1 VLKVALF
8 RGEDENGV
16 HTFPLFGP
24 SDAVFEKT
32 AAPDLLPEVARYIAS
47 LKPSKN
53 SQYVLVNAMGAS
65 EYWGANVNGDAFTEE
80 CLIHK
85 PDDWTGNPLLDK
97 IKAKEWAYGFPTF
110 YNAHPFAHHR
120 NKDAKRAFGE
130 VELAAWHP
138 RMKRVELVVR
148 VDADKCH
155 QFGGTGVWDKLHAG
169 QFVDVSMGTRVPFD
183 TSSITLD
190 WETYRKAQA
199 TFDSKKHRSPGDAVL
214 EFHKDLI
221 KRVGHGI
228 RGVSIT
234 RNDYDEFTRKNLNRI
249 LPDGRKVFVFND
261 YPRFFDISFVFIGA
275 DKTAKVM
282 MKIAGEGKSYFFM
295 GGAELAEK
303 LGYDESIP
311 EGDKLAAV
319 FFKGAKDK
327 GAEIIKDTLP
337 SQFAAKAVPV
347 LTAGERDI
355 PRDILDMLGESP
367 LEEALSTPSSLG
379 MILRPREFQRIIL
392 LQMGNRP
399 LADELER
406 KGTVFPKT
414 EEKLDVPMGPEFF
427 SAALAQLLLPLL
439 SERSAF
445 GTHVEQRILLPH
457 GDSKEK
463 RGTASSLPSVSLRKI
478 GAAYNG
484 YRTGIMDLVAHAQE
498 FVSSSQF
505 AKTAQTRKLAS
516 ASVDSLFTPLSAHY
530 LKLAYWDEVGV
541 PSTTVAGAV
550 EGAPSSATW
559 PAPTGDS

>member
-1 VLKVALF
+1 MLKVALF
-8 RGEDENGV
+8 RGEDEQGI

-24 SDAVFEKT
+24 SDSVFEKT
-32 AAPDLLPEVARYIAS
+32 AAPTLLPEVSRYIET
-47 LKPSKN
+47 LKPTKN
-53 SQYVLVNAMGAS
+53 AQYVLVNAMGAS

-97 IKAKEWAYGFPTF
+97 IKAKDWAYGFPTF

-120 NKDAKRAFGE
+120 NKDATRAFGE

-148 VDADKCH
+148 VDKDKCEK
-155 QFGGTGVWDKLHAG
+155 FGGVGVWDKLHAG

-190 WETYRKAQA
+190 WDTYRKAQA
-199 TFDSKKHRSPGDAVL
+199 TFDKKRHRSPGDAVL

-221 KRVGHGI
+221 KRTGRGI

-303 LGYDESIP
+303 MGYDESIP
-311 EGDKLAAV
+311 EYEKVAAEL
-319 FFKGAKDK
+319 FKSAKDK

-337 SQFAAKAVPV
+337 SQFAAKAVPL
-347 LTAGERDI
+347 LTQSERDI
-355 PRDILDMLGESP
+355 PDDILGALSGAS
-367 LEEALSTPSSLG
+367 LEEALSTPSGLG
-379 MILRPREFQRIIL
+379 MVLRPREFQRIIL
-392 LQMGNRP
+392 IQMGNHE
-399 LADELER
+399 LANELDR
-406 KGTVFPKT
+406 KKTVFPKSDET
-414 EEKLDVPMGPEFF
+414 LDVPMGPQFF
-427 SAALAQLLLPLL
+427 SEVLAKLLLPLL
-439 SERSAF
+439 AERSAF
-445 GTHVEQRILLPH
+445 GPHVEQRILLSH
-457 GDSKEK
+457 DEKKEK
-463 RGTASSLPSVSLRKI
+463 RASASSLPSLSLRKI

-484 YRTGIMDLVAHAQE
+484 YRTAIMDLIAHAPD

-505 AKTAQTRKLAS
+505 AKTGQARKLAS
-516 ASVDSLFTPLSAHY
+516 ARVDSLFTPLSAHY

-541 PSTTVAGAV
+541 SSLNDAVAVARPV
-550 EGAPSSATW
+550 
-559 PAPTGDS
+559 PTGDS

>member
-1 VLKVALF
+1 MLKVALF
-8 RGEDENGV
+8 RGEDETGI

-24 SDAVFEKT
+24 SDSVFEKT
-32 AAPDLLPEVARYIAS
+32 AAPTLLPEVSQYIAS

-53 SQYVLVNAMGAS
+53 AQYVLVNAMGAS
-65 EYWGANVNGDAFTEE
+65 EYWGCNVNGDAFTEE
-80 CLIHK
+80 SLIHK

-97 IKAKEWAYGFPTF
+97 IKAKDWAYGFPTF

-148 VDADKCH
+148 VDQDKCQ

-190 WETYRKAQA
+190 WDMYRKAQA
-199 TFDSKKHRSPGDAVL
+199 TFNKTRHRSPGDAVL
-214 EFHKDLI
+214 EFHKELL
-221 KRVGHGI
+221 KRTGHGI
-228 RGVSIT
+228 PGVSIT

-319 FFKGAKDK
+319 FFKSAKDK
-327 GAEIIKDTLP
+327 GAEITKDVLP
-337 SQFAAKAVPV
+337 SQFASKAVPV
-347 LTAGERDI
+347 LTANERDI
-355 PRDILDMLGESP
+355 PKDILDILGDSP
-367 LEEALSTPSSLG
+367 LEEALSTPTSLG
-379 MILRPREFQRIIL
+379 MVLRPREFQRIIL
-392 LQMGNRP
+392 IQMGQRP
-399 LADELER
+399 LANELER

-414 EEKLDVPMGPEFF
+414 DDTLDVPMGPQFF
-427 SAALAQLLLPLL
+427 SEALAHLLLPLL
-439 SERSAF
+439 AERSAF
-445 GTHVEQRILLPH
+445 GPQVEQRILLTHDEP
-457 GDSKEK
+457 KEK
-463 RGTASSLPSVSLRKI
+463 RASTSSLPSVSLRKI

-498 FVSSSQF
+498 FVSSSQL

-516 ASVDSLFTPLSAHY
+516 VSVDSLFTPLSASY

-541 PSTTVAGAV
+541 PSDTVATAV
-550 EGAPSSATW
+550 EGTPSNTR
-559 PAPTGDS
+559 PVPTGEV

>member
-1 VLKVALF
+1 MLKVALF
-8 RGEDENGV
+8 RGEDAHGV
-16 HTFPLFGP
+16 HTFPLFSP
-24 SDAVFEKT
+24 SDSVFEKT
-32 AAPDLLPEVARYIAS
+32 AAPTLLPEVSQYIAA
-47 LKPSKN
+47 LKPTKN
-53 SQYVLVNAMGAS
+53 AQYVLVNAMGAS

-85 PDDWTGNPLLDK
+85 PDDWTGNPLLDR
-97 IKAKEWAYGFPTF
+97 IKAKDWAYGFPTF

-120 NKDAKRAFGE
+120 NKDATRAFGE

-148 VDADKCH
+148 VDKDKCEK
-155 QFGGTGVWDKLHAG
+155 FGGVGVWDKLHAG

-190 WETYRKAQA
+190 WDTYRKAQA
-199 TFDSKKHRSPGDAVL
+199 TFDKKRHSSPGAAVL

-221 KRVGHGI
+221 KRTGHGI

-303 LGYDESIP
+303 LGYDESLS
-311 EGDKLAAV
+311 ETEKVAGVLSKST
-319 FFKGAKDK
+319 KDK
-327 GAEIIKDTLP
+327 EAEITKDVLP

-347 LTAGERDI
+347 LTQNEGDI
-355 PRDILDMLGESP
+355 PHDILDALGSSS

-379 MILRPREFQRIIL
+379 MVLRPREFQRIIL
-392 LQMGNRP
+392 IQMGNHA
-399 LADELER
+399 LADDLEH
-406 KGTVFPKT
+406 KGVVFPKSDET
-414 EEKLDVPMGPEFF
+414 LDVPMGPQFF
-427 SAALAQLLLPLL
+427 SEVLAKLLLPLL
-439 SERSAF
+439 SARSAF
-445 GTHVEQRILLPH
+445 GPQIEQRILLSH
-457 GDSKEK
+457 DSKKEK
-463 RGTASSLPSVSLRKI
+463 RGTASSLPSLSLRKI

-484 YRTGIMDLVAHAQE
+484 YRTAIMDLVTHAPE

-505 AKTAQTRKLAS
+505 AKTGQARKLA
-516 ASVDSLFTPLSAHY
+516 ATRVDSLFTPLSAHY

-541 PSTTVAGAV
+541 PSVSDAEAAARPV
-550 EGAPSSATW
+550 
-559 PAPTGDS
+559 PTGDS